1 MMIIDL
7 SDFKT
12 KRPKITPLY
21 EYLEEMYAD
30 NGETTCYRDNIPYPD
45 NVKRFFRLMPPVV
58 FYPVKSEKF
67 VKLLTWMSDWVESLH
82 ESYPTQSFLNAIANA
97 FPELHEVVTEKL
109 GVDFHTFITCR
120 MIECVHL
127 VHQGPT
133 VHYHPDLFNMLSV
146 TDVKKSCDVPISVLK
161 VPYTSVYLDWR
172 DCPNDLGNADGDVYQ
187 GCYVQSTVMKYEDAV
202 STGILE
208 SDITL
213 KQSVKKGLIR
223 KDKDLF
229 FFNMEFVSKC
239 TDPEKIENL
248 LFSIACSIDND
259 ILLKDAMFSE
269 EEVAI
274 YNSGGTSFKTME
286 NPIGMVIST
295 LMYMNTKDSVREE
308 IKEASGMTMQIKQM
322 KNPSKKRKAA
332 ARLARSVF
340 DYVRIGK
347 RFKLDGLFDIT
358 KGDSSKK
365 SAHIRLGYF
374 NQYYVG
380 NKLARDEAGEVIRDK
395 EGNGIAIPKEEREI
409 EIKWIMPT
417 LVNANSRVEL
427 DKVKN
432 RKLY

>member
-1 MMIIDL
+1 MLIDL
-7 SDFKT
+7 SDFKS
-12 KRPKITPLY
+12 KRPNLTPLY

-30 NGETTCYRDNIPYPD
+30 NGETTCYRDNIPYPE

-58 FYPVKSEKF
+58 FYPTKSDKF
-67 VKLLTWMSDWVESLH
+67 LKLLAWMSDWIETVH
-82 ESYPTQSFLNAIANA
+82 ESYPTQSFINAIANA
-97 FPELHEVVTEKL
+97 FPEMYEGVRKKL

-127 VHQGPT
+127 AHQGPT

-172 DCPNDLGNADGDVYQ
+172 DCAEVANADGDVYQ

-208 SDITL
+208 SDISL

-229 FFNMEFVSKC
+229 FFNMEFISKC
-239 TDPEKIENL
+239 TDPERIDNL

-259 ILLKDAMFSE
+259 ILLKDAMFSD
-269 EEVAI
+269 EEVDI
-274 YNSGGTSFKTME
+274 FNKDGTSFKTME
-286 NPIGMVIST
+286 SPIGMVIST
-295 LMYMNTKDSVREE
+295 LMYMNTKDSVRADM
-308 IKEASGMTMQIKQM
+308 KEASGMAIQIKQM
-322 KNPSKKRKAA
+322 KNATKKRKAQA
-332 ARLARSVF
+332 GLTRSVY
-340 DYVRIGK
+340 DYVRIGH
-347 RFKLDGLFDIT
+347 RFELDGLFEKSGT
-358 KGDSSKK
+358 NPSKK

-374 NQYYVG
+374 NRYYVG
-380 NKLARDEAGEVIRDK
+380 KKLIRDDAGEVVRDQD
-395 EGNGIAIPKEEREI
+395 GNGIEIPKEEREI
-409 EIKWIMPT
+409 EVKWIMPT
-417 LVNANSRVEL
+417 LVNAKSRDEV

>member
-1 MMIIDL
+1 MSINL
-7 SDFKT
+7 SDFKK
-12 KRPKITPLY
+12 KRPNVTPFY
-21 EYLEEMYAD
+21 EYLEDYYK
-30 NGETTCYRDNIPYPD
+30 NKGETCYRENIPHPD
-45 NVKRFFRLMPPVV
+45 NLKRFFRLMPPVL
-58 FYPVKSEKF
+58 FYQPKSEEF
-67 VKLLTWMSDWVESLH
+67 IKLLNWMSDWIDTLH

-97 FPELHEVVTEKL
+97 FPELYEGVTNKL

-127 VHQGPT
+127 AHKGPT
-133 VHYHPDLFNMLSV
+133 VHYHPDLFNMLSM

-172 DCPNDLGNADGDVYQ
+172 DSPNDVANADGDVYQ

-202 STGILE
+202 TTGVLE

-229 FFNMEFVSKC
+229 FLNMEFVTKC
-239 TDPEKIENL
+239 NDPDRIENL

-269 EEVAI
+269 AEVSI
-274 YNSGGTSFKTME
+274 YNHGGTSFKTME
-286 NPIGMVIST
+286 SPIGMVIST

-308 IKEASGMTMQIKQM
+308 IKEASGMAIQIKQM
-322 KNPSKKRKAA
+322 KNPRKKRKAE
-332 ARLARSVF
+332 ARLARSVY

-347 RFKLDGLFDIT
+347 RFKLDGAFDLT

-374 NQYYVG
+374 NQYYIG
-380 NKLARDEAGEVIRDK
+380 NKLARDEAGQIIRDI
-395 EGNGIAIPKEEREI
+395 EGNGITIPKEEREI

-417 LVNANSRVEL
+417 LVNAKSKDEV
-427 DKVKN
+427 DKVKS